1 MPDMTT
7 ITLVITTAASG
18 HATVHAHLPKPR
30 PGMRIENAA
39 HSLALDALGWLGK
52 QPATSEIV
60 YCDPTLEDQWL
71 ERVRQY
77 LNEET
82 SERFLTL
89 QEILAAI
96 PALPNKSRLAT
107 ETALRKLLAHMDW
120 LPTKRARG
128 RAFVIG
134 YIRPS
139 NIDLQ
144 ACEALVTDLNDPE
157 GFGHAVSPEVRNAAR
172 RALGVKGQMEG
183 LAA

>member
-71 ERVRQY
+71 DRVRQY

-96 PALPNKSRLAT
+96 PGPSYRSTSST
-107 ETALRKLLAHMDW
+107 ESALRNLLRHMDW
-120 LPTKRARG
+120 THTKQQRAQR
-128 RAFVIG
+128 RVVG
-134 YIRPS
+134 YLRPS
-139 NIDLQ
+139 NSDLQ

-157 GFGHAVSPEVRNAAR
+157 GFGHAVTPEVRNAAR

>member
-1 MPDMTT
+1 MPDMNT
-7 ITLVITTAASG
+7 ITLVISTTASG
-18 HATVHAHLPKPR
+18 HATVHAHLAKPR

-39 HSLALDALGWLGK
+39 HNLALDALGWLGK

-71 ERVRQY
+71 DRVRQY

-96 PALPNKSRLAT
+96 PAPPSKSKLAT
-107 ETALRKLLAHMDW
+107 ETALRKLLTHMDW
-120 LPTKRARG
+120 LPTKKARG
-128 RAFVIG
+128 RSFVTG